1 MLLALLILNPFVLV
15 PLVSMFDGS
24 AGMSALLFF
33 ITIGIGSLF
42 VVPILW
48 IVGIVQAAKRKNR
61 LRELI
66 QKAETGYAEYWYY
79 LVYTAGRMATRTS
92 RDSQN
97 NRVAP
102 EPYNDLPLH
111 AHNTAWRG
119 RGVFF
124 LSYSGFFACC
134 PARVNIPFTL
144 P

>member
-1 MLLALLILNPFVLV
+1 MLFALLILNPFVLV

-24 AGMSALLFF
+24 AGMSVLLFF

-92 RDSQN
+92 RASQN
-97 NRVAP
+97 NRVVP
-102 EPYNDLPLH
+102 EPYNALPLH

-119 RGVFF
+119 RGVSF
-124 LSYSGFFACC
+124 LVIFGFLRLLSGEG
-134 PARVNIPFTL
+134 
-144 P
+144 

>member
-1 MLLALLILNPFVLV
+1 MQVQQQRLGGCAGFAERGDC
-15 PLVSMFDGS
+15 VSG
-24 AGMSALLFF
+24 A
-33 ITIGIGSLF
+33 
-42 VVPILW
+42 
-48 IVGIVQAAKRKNR
+48 
-61 LRELI
+61 
-66 QKAETGYAEYWYY
+66 GYAEYWYY

-102 EPYNDLPLH
+102 EPYNDLPLR
-111 AHNTAWRG
+111 ARNTAWRG

-124 LSYSGFFACC
+124 LSYSDFFACC

>member
-1 MLLALLILNPFVLV
+1 
-15 PLVSMFDGS
+15 
-24 AGMSALLFF
+24 MSVLLFF

-92 RDSQN
+92 RASQN
-97 NRVAP
+97 NRVVP
-102 EPYNDLPLH
+102 ELYNALPLH

-119 RGVFF
+119 RGVSF
-124 LSYSGFFACC
+124 LVIFGFLRLLSGEG
-134 PARVNIPFTL
+134 
-144 P
+144 